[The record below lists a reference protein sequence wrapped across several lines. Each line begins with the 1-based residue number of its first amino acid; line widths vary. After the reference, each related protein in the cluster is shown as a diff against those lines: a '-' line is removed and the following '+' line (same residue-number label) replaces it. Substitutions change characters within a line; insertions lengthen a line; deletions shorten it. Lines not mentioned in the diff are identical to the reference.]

1 MRVVVVFFRVQVWGL
16 LDERIYFW
24 MGLLLSSIVLV
35 WYHFLVGRMLM
46 EVLHIF
52 YVGIVVFC
60 RVQVC
65 GLLDENNIFGMDL
78 LVSSIV
84 LMSGYHL

>member
-1 MRVVVVFFRVQVWGL
+1 MVFFRVQVWGL

-35 WYHFLVGRMLM
+35 WYHFSGISRM

-52 YVGIVVFC
+52 YVRIVVFC

-65 GLLDENNIFGMDL
+65 GLLDENTIFGMDL

>member
-1 MRVVVVFFRVQVWGL
+1 MRVVVFFRVQVWGL
-16 LDERIYFW
+16 LGERIYFW

-35 WYHFLVGRMLM
+35 CYHFSGVSRM

-52 YVGIVVFC
+52 YVRIVVFC
-60 RVQVC
+60 RVVQVC
-65 GLLDENNIFGMDL
+65 GLLNEHIYFGMDL